1 MTVVRIVSGNHKV
14 VSQWLSEFS
23 SAREVAVLDVDTDPI
38 EDPSEVSGWLPGT
51 DPRVFPC
58 LVNNDPGVVD
68 TVSRVCSVA
77 RRVVSDAAESDT
89 DVVIAIHDGWEGD
102 VVAPAVAA
110 VVAGFLR
117 SSGVCEAKVDNLGLL
132 ALAGLV

>member
-1 MTVVRIVSGNHKV
+1 MTVVRIVSGNHRV
-14 VSQWLSEFS
+14 VNQWLGEFS
-23 SAREVAVLDVDTDPI
+23 STAEVAVLDVDTDPI
-38 EDPSEVSGWLPGT
+38 EDPSGVSGWLPGT

-58 LVNNDPGVVD
+58 LVQANPDAVD

-77 RRVVSDAAESDT
+77 RRVVMDSAELGSD
-89 DVVIAIHDGWEGD
+89 VIIAVHDGWDGD
-102 VVAPAVAA
+102 VVAPSIAG

-132 ALAGLV
+132 SAAGLG